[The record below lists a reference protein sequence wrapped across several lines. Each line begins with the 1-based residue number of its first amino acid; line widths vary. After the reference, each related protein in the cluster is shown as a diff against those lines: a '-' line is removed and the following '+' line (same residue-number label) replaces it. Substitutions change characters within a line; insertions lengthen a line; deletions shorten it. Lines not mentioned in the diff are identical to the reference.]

1 MKNVLRS
8 LAISAIVLA
17 TLAACTDENIR
28 PRDNTTTDK
37 CQFSGKGCN

>member
-28 PRDNTTTDK
+28 PRDNVSTDK